1 MPLRNRVT
9 PFGTIISTE
18 ARGTLY
24 GNRGVLHNADKELVR
39 DYTTRAWIACV
50 LEFKGRRRRLLMP
63 GRFTE
68 LFFLDEA
75 TALAAGHRPCGE
87 CRRESYKA
95 FRAAWLKGNRA
106 LGLDPGCRVDEI
118 DRVIH
123 EDRIWPRGE
132 KVTYQARIESLPD
145 GGFIDIGGVAFLVLG
160 DRLLEW
166 SPAGYVASRPRFLGT
181 HAKVLTPKSIV
192 RAIAAGYSPALHP
205 SAEALAA
212 GGPCLGAIVGPK
224 PFAQH

>member
-9 PFGTIISTE
+9 PFGEIISTE

-24 GNRGVLHNADKELVR
+24 GNRGVLHNPDKQIVR
-39 DYTTRAWIACV
+39 RYTTRAWIACV

-87 CRRESYKA
+87 CRRESYGA
-95 FRAAWLKGNRA
+95 FRAAWLRGNA
-106 LGLDPGCRVDEI
+106 SLGLGPKCRVDEI

-123 EDRIWPRGE
+123 ADRIYPRGE
-132 KVTYQARIESLPD
+132 KVTYRARIEGLPD
-145 GGFIDIGGVAFLVLG
+145 GTFIDLAGAAFLVLG

-166 SPAGYVASRPRFLGT
+166 SPAGYVAAKPRFLGT
-181 HAKVLTPKSIV
+181 HATVLTPRSIV
-192 RAIAAGYSPALHP
+192 NAIAAGYCPALHD
-205 SAEALAA
+205 SAHSL
-212 GGPCLGAIVGPK
+212 P
-224 PFAQH
+224 